1 MADDRARPAPPFPYM
16 RYAKQRLG
24 FDRPMNLGMSGIRPP
39 ADALLADLGVGPLSG
54 APLGAAA
61 YRAALAARFEVDPA
75 QVHPAV
81 GTSHANFL
89 IGLALARGGRVWAE
103 EPGYGAF
110 RAIADEVGATFH
122 ALLRRPE
129 LGWALDPLVLK
140 QAARE
145 GADVVFVSDLHNPT
159 GKRLTDDDF
168 AGLAELAEATGAWIV
183 VDEVYA
189 DFDPVPRPSAV
200 HRNPRF
206 LVTSSLTKVHGL
218 GDLRAGWILGGEQII
233 GQLAE
238 VDDVVCPALSG
249 TLMAQAASYV
259 AHGRERAAVIRDR
272 AAWRLDQVDRWV
284 EATPHM
290 SWVRPDGG
298 ISGFVRVGEGQ
309 ETDQGDRLAAQAE
322 ARHGVLLV
330 PGSYFQRPAWVRISY
345 DLDEEILGPALDG
358 VAQAAR
364 ELFG

>member
-1 MADDRARPAPPFPYM
+1 MAEDRARPAPPFPYM

-54 APLGAAA
+54 AALGATT
-61 YRAALAARFEVDPA
+61 YREALAARFEMGPG

-89 IGLALARGGRVWAE
+89 IGLALARGGRIWAE

-110 RAIADEVGATFH
+110 RAIAEQVGATFQP
-122 ALLRRPE
+122 LPRRPE
-129 LGWALDPLVLK
+129 LGWALDPMVLQ

-145 GADVVFVSDLHNPT
+145 GADLVFVSDLHNPT
-159 GKRLTDDDF
+159 GKRLTNEDF
-168 AGLAELAEATGAWIV
+168 EALADLTAATDAWIV

-200 HRNPRF
+200 HRGPRF
-206 LVTSSLTKVHGL
+206 LATSSLTKVHGL
-218 GDLRAGWILGGEQII
+218 GDLRAGWILGTEQVI
-233 GQLAE
+233 QRLAE

-259 AHGRERAAVIRDR
+259 AHGRERAAVVRDR
-272 AAWRLDQVDRWV
+272 AAWRLEQVDRWV
-284 EATPHM
+284 EATAHV

-298 ISGFVRVGEGQ
+298 ISGFVRVGEGP

-322 ARHGVLLV
+322 ARHGVLMV

-345 DLDEEILGPALDG
+345 DLDEEILAPALDG